1 MRRQTNETLLI
12 SGRYFL
18 DLVNLRFHCGD
29 VHGRSPVG
37 ISSNIDDVDI
47 LVFTMYFW
55 TLISQNIIT
64 CIMWTF
70 RVENKAN
77 SIMRHRP
84 KWLGTPFIAIL
95 YSTLEA
101 RLSCFLKVFLHKVF
115 FAVESDVHP
124 TSSHVYLG
132 HVADPPSLQ
141 AQSIIYCV
149 IWKKLVLRVN
159 AHGSTGLYLSIF
171 TQTILL
177 WFLNFCLGSWILCP
191 RVNTH
196 RRAWV

>member
-1 MRRQTNETLLI
+1 M
-12 SGRYFL
+12 
-18 DLVNLRFHCGD
+18 VNLRFHCGD

-101 RLSCFLKVFLHKVF
+101 RLSCFLKFFLHKVF

-149 IWKKLVLRVN
+149 I
-159 AHGSTGLYLSIF
+159 
-171 TQTILL
+171 
-177 WFLNFCLGSWILCP
+177 
-191 RVNTH
+191 
-196 RRAWV
+196 